1 MSQIVWP
8 RSARALDTF
17 DGACCFK
24 FTVLRLGLGEPE
36 RSTIAVGFSRSAT
49 PSTHPSQ
56 ISYGVMIR
64 GNEFCVIEN
73 GVQVELWAELPGD
86 ANTFRIYKHYG
97 QIKYTVS
104 TSPESRYT
112 SGSWQQD
119 TAPRW
124 DGDDNDEYATEYRNE
139 YEEFFRGA
147 YTKGEEFRTT
157 KTPPYNFNFVDA
169 LFSKWDDDIYGD
181 TAYGEIYGAVKLP
194 IYWAVAY
201 FAPFGARM
209 PLLRTRISDTAFG
222 NLIYAKLPILN
233 SLSSDLLDNHIRAA
247 LPFVTTKINGENVF
261 DVRANSI
268 YAKLPL
274 LIASSNTINTKANR
288 LPLLKTKIV
297 GVNTVKAALPML
309 NSRLGDLLNLA
320 YATLPALKSSS
331 IGEIVE
337 APTARG
343 QVVIPMGFVIQF
355 NGSTGDAPTGGADTP
370 PMETRAL
377 VCFADGDIS
386 VFSAM
391 EMATAEMT
399 GYLGGEVGI
408 IRYAELKTV
417 SMVGVLGGSIDA
429 EAVST
434 LQAVPMFMLLGGSI
448 GGEASSPQDVVQWAG
463 VGEFDAANEVF
474 CASIEDGGVG
484 GTTRYRAYAFNSFA
498 TIDGKHYG
506 ANAGGLFLL
515 DGNADGA
522 EKINSEFGFG
532 QLDFGKPN
540 MKNISYC
547 YIGARA
553 GAMRLGIDSLVDGK
567 PTRGNYASRAHGGSI
582 REVRFDLG
590 RGLRSTYV
598 IPTFYNN
605 NGEDF
610 EVDNIRFLLAESTRR
625 I

>member
-1 MSQIVWP
+1 
-8 RSARALDTF
+8 
-17 DGACCFK
+17 
-24 FTVLRLGLGEPE
+24 
-36 RSTIAVGFSRSAT
+36 
-49 PSTHPSQ
+49 
-56 ISYGVMIR
+56 MIR
-64 GNEFCVIEN
+64 DNEFCVIEN
-73 GVQVELWAELPGD
+73 GVQVEAWSALPGD
-86 ANTFRIYKHYG
+86 ANTFRIYKRFPTTL
-97 QIKYTVS
+97 YTAS
-104 TSPESRYT
+104 T
-112 SGSWQQD
+112 GSKTPYETDEWKIE

-124 DGDDNDEYATEYRNE
+124 FGDDNDSNASEYTNE
-139 YEEFFRGA
+139 DEEFFNGI
-147 YTKGEEFRTT
+147 YTKGERLRLSTSYD
-157 KTPPYNFNFVDA
+157 TPPTYSDA
-169 LFSKWDDDIYGD
+169 LFSRAANDP
-181 TAYGEIYGAVKLP
+181 YGENGGGEVYGSYKLP
-194 IYWAVAY
+194 LIGSIAET
-201 FAPFGARM
+201 APFGARLPALRM
-209 PLLRTRISDTAFG
+209 RLSDGALDNIVFAVLPLFNSALSNLADNRILARLPLLASSSSDIGILEEPKINSVNATLPFLLASSQASNYKPNKIPALKTKITG
-222 NLIYAKLPILN
+222 VHSSKAVLPALHSRLGDPLNMVYAKLP
-233 SLSSDLLDNHIRAA
+233 
-247 LPFVTTKINGENVF
+247 
-261 DVRANSI
+261 
-268 YAKLPL
+268 
-274 LIASSNTINTKANR
+274 
-288 LPLLKTKIV
+288 
-297 GVNTVKAALPML
+297 ML
-309 NSRLGDLLNLA
+309 V
-320 YATLPALKSSS
+320 SSS
-331 IGEIVE
+331 VGEMTTPQI
-337 APTARG
+337 AFG
-343 QVVIPMGFVIQF
+343 QVIIPMGIVIQL
-355 NGSTGDAPTGGADTP
+355 NGQNGDEPLGGIDTP

-463 VGEFDAANEVF
+463 VSEFDAANEVF

-567 PTRGNYASRAHGGSI
+567 PTRGNYASRAHGGST